1 MQEIWLPSNT
11 PQSKA
16 VGRFV
21 DRDHEYTDRHG
32 EKHIRT
38 VTVLEHKFPGS
49 QDVSTSL
56 CKDNADGMKLRKEW
70 SQAWALYEK
79 QKAAAVGAPPV
90 PTATEYGIKGTPIE
104 HADFLG
110 KDHIA
115 RLKLMGF
122 LTIEQIAGISDA
134 QCQNIGFGANG
145 WRKKAA
151 EFLIVARD
159 EQRTAAP
166 VPVAQG
172 PSPLVAELMSKL
184 DDAVA
189 TMAKQ
194 AELIATLMA
203 EKSADE
209 AVEPPK
215 PRRGRPSKAAEAQP
229 EA

>member
-90 PTATEYGIKGTPIE
+90 PTATEYGIAGTPIE
-104 HADFLG
+104 TADFLG
-110 KDHIA
+110 KDFIS

-122 LTIEQIAGISDA
+122 LTLEQLADMSDA
-134 QCQNIGFGANG
+134 TCNNVGFGARD
-145 WRKKAA
+145 WRKKAKQY
-151 EFLIVARD
+151 LD
-159 EQRTAAP
+159 GKSKAP
-166 VPVAQG
+166 AVDHG
-172 PSPLVAELMSKL
+172 S
-184 DDAVA
+184 AVA
-189 TMAKQ
+189 DLMRVVEEQKAM
-194 AELIATLMA
+194 IAALMA
-203 EKSADE
+203 ERTVTVTAPADDSRDMQVQDHIERE
-209 AVEPPK
+209 AAK
-215 PRRGRPSKAAEAQP
+215 PRSRRKAAEAQP